1 MASKW
6 QRTDKNLDLL
16 PPQPGSVTS
25 IRKDRQEVIS
35 KMKKPQFSS
44 VSLLVRNK
52 KSIMEKQIRE
62 LKLSAYR
69 DADWKI
75 LSAFFKSMYMYYFDK
90 KLKLLKRVK

>member
-52 KSIMEKQIRE
+52 KSIMEKQID
-62 LKLSAYR
+62 LF
-69 DADWKI
+69 I
-75 LSAFFKSMYMYYFDK
+75 LSFKREDRFIFVIFLGKRIYF
-90 KLKLLKRVK
+90 